1 MTTGQR
7 TSASSSQGPLYVL
20 AIVVSVASVGL
31 AVALGVHAERTGV
44 SPQRVR
50 EIAAVEVVPGKRPVR
65 PARARARAV
74 RARATQWV
82 SPLTLTILHTNDI
95 HGHVLPTKG
104 SEEPT
109 GLVALGRAIRQERDR
124 ALAAGEAVLLMDAGD
139 IYQGTP
145 EGNLTQGE
153 IVVTWMNHLRY
164 DVMTVGNHEFD
175 YGVKVPKRLASL
187 AHFPILGANVQD
199 ETTGLIPEWLGA
211 GETQPD
217 RASLRGAVYLR
228 TFRTQHAEATVAVI
242 GVTTSLMKD
251 MTVKGRTEGLVFPS
265 EVSTV
270 ETILAQLPPVDLIV
284 LLTHCGL
291 STDEELARKLQG
303 RVHVIVGGHSHN
315 RLDKGQQ
322 EGNVLIAQAGCNS
335 QRLGRVT
342 VTLEPPRASGAN
354 AGRPKVTASAELL
367 PVGDDIHAQFKT
379 YLRTVEEKVGLP
391 PGGLERAGTPV
402 GHLEED
408 LNRVME
414 YESSTIGNLLTDLM
428 REDSSSDVPTDVAF
442 QNKTGIRAN
451 MKAGPVSW
459 RDVYQVSPFG
469 NTVVT
474 MLLKGSDL
482 LALVEHMLEAPYR
495 LLELSGAEFVC
506 DPAKPEG
513 ERVMEMTV
521 GGKPLDPSKHYK
533 VATNNFLSTGGDGH
547 EAFTR
552 GIHVSD
558 TQVMLRDLVLD
569 FFKRKSP
576 YAPGAAEQRI
586 RVKQ

>member
-1 MTTGQR
+1 MAVGQR
-7 TSASSSQGPLYVL
+7 ASASSGQALLYVM
-20 AIVVSVASVGL
+20 AIVVSVGSVGL
-31 AVALGVHAERTGV
+31 AAALGVHAERTGV
-44 SPQRVR
+44 SPAQR
-50 EIAAVEVVPGKRPVR
+50 AAAIEKGEKLAPTKRAAQ
-65 PARARARAV
+65 PARPRAV
-74 RARATQWV
+74 RSRPTAWV

-95 HGHVLPTKG
+95 HGHVLPSKR

-139 IYQGTP
+139 IFQGTP
-145 EGNLTQGE
+145 EGNLTRGE
-153 IVVTWMNHLRY
+153 VVVDWMNHMRY

-175 YGVKVPKRLASL
+175 YGLKVPEALA
-187 AHFPILGANVQD
+187 AMAEFPILGANVQD
-199 ETTGLIPEWLGA
+199 EATGLIPEWLGL

-228 TFRTQHAEATVAVI
+228 TFRRQGAEATVAVI

-251 MTVKGRTEGLVFPS
+251 MTVKGRTDGLVFPS

-270 ETILAQLPPVDLIV
+270 EKILGQLPPVDLIV
-284 LLTHCGL
+284 LLTHCGV
-291 STDEELARKLQG
+291 STDEELARAFQG
-303 RVHVIVGGHSHN
+303 RVHVVVGGHSHT
-315 RLDKGQQ
+315 RLDEGRR

-335 QRLGRVT
+335 QRLGKVT
-342 VTLEPPRASGAN
+342 VSLKPPRASGSA
-354 AGRPKVTASAELL
+354 AGRPEISSKAELL
-367 PVGDDIHAQFKT
+367 VVGDDIHARFRT
-379 YLRTVEEKVGLP
+379 YLRTVEKKVGLP
-391 PGGLERAGTPV
+391 PGGLERAGVPV
-402 GHLEED
+402 GRLEGSLE
-408 LNRVME
+408 RISE
-414 YESSTIGNLLTDLM
+414 YESSSIGNLLTDLM
-428 REDSSSDVPTDVAF
+428 REDSGSDVAF
-442 QNKTGIRAN
+442 QNKTGIRSN
-451 MKAGPVSW
+451 MSAGAVSW

-482 LALVEHMLEAPYR
+482 RALVEHMLAAPYR

-506 DPAKPEG
+506 DPALPEG
-513 ERVMEMTV
+513 ERVFELSV
-521 GGKPLDPSKHYK
+521 GGQPLKPDKMYK

-552 GIHVSD
+552 GIHVRD

-569 FFKRKSP
+569 FFETNSP
-576 YAPGAAEQRI
+576 YAPAEAEQRI